1 MRGRRRPFLRFLFTK
16 ATRDGGQRISDVT
29 KKRRGDVGTEEERR
43 GGAMGR
49 KGEGDMGKT
58 NRQEGE
64 VPGGRGVGEKRA
76 REE

>member
-1 MRGRRRPFLRFLFTK
+1 MWERRRREE
-16 ATRDGGQRISDVT
+16 
-29 KKRRGDVGTEEERR
+29 GDV
-43 GGAMGR
+43 MGR